1 MPRISIIIPTYNYAH
16 FLDAAIDS
24 AQAQAAQDVAV
35 EIIVVD
41 DGSTDDTPYVLEK
54 YQNAITVITQE
65 NMGLSAARNT
75 GIAQA
80 KGDFLCFLDAD
91 DILGPNVLAA
101 QLDILAREPDAH
113 VAVCRNRLFAE
124 TDHTGNPI
132 PTGEWSLFARQ
143 LETHLHHYNI
153 APPHA
158 FLVRGSALADIRF
171 DTTLK
176 ACEDHWFWLS
186 LAAQGRR
193 FVSNPQGTVYYRR
206 HAQSMSH
213 KKDQQLQADAT
224 VHQRTFQL
232 LQRFSAPS
240 AKHAPLYAACMAACL
255 TTGKRL
261 HDTAPEQAEALHQTA
276 EACCTILETL
286 PPADTA
292 EHRWF
297 LLRAMLALLQVPE
310 FIARFSALFPK
321 EWHALGLREAEEK
334 ALRMQRR
341 LELS

>member
-41 DGSTDDTPYVLEK
+41 DGSTDDTPHVLEK
-54 YQNAITVITQE
+54 YQNAITVITQD

-80 KGDFLCFLDAD
+80 KGNFLCFLDAD
-91 DILGPNVLAA
+91 DILGPGTLTAQLNVLAH
-101 QLDILAREPDAH
+101 EPDAH

-132 PTGEWSLFARQ
+132 PIGEWSLFARQ

-158 FLVRGSALADIRF
+158 FLVRRSALAGTRF
-171 DTTLK
+171 DPTLP

-193 FVSNPQGTVYYRR
+193 FVSNRQGTVYYRR

-213 KKDQQLQADAT
+213 KKEQQLQADAA

-232 LQRFSAPS
+232 LQRLATPS
-240 AKHAPLYAACMAACL
+240 AEHAPLYAACMAACL
-255 TTGKRL
+255 TTGERL
-261 HDTAPEQAEALHQTA
+261 RDIAPEQTKTLHQTA
-276 EACCTILETL
+276 ETCCSILQTL
-286 PPADTA
+286 PPAETA
-292 EHRWF
+292 EYHWF
-297 LLRAMLALLQVPE
+297 LLRALLALLQAPE
-310 FIARFSALFPK
+310 NKARFTALFPK
-321 EWHALGLREAEEK
+321 EWLALDLREAEEK